1 MNQQHTQ
8 DSVSPRLDKAASENT
23 CSITVIAGRSV
34 PSLCLLKRD
43 QENVL
48 APVCDSRNMQEYLYS
63 APTFKVKSIP
73 RGFHSISVDCN
84 L

>member
-1 MNQQHTQ
+1 M
-8 DSVSPRLDKAASENT
+8 
-23 CSITVIAGRSV
+23 
-34 PSLCLLKRD
+34 PSLCLLKRE

-48 APVCDSRNMQEYLYS
+48 APVCDSRNMQEYLYY